1 MFHIHSFDEV
11 KIFHGK
17 LVKCWF
23 LRKIK
28 GGKSKKNGHNCMDTS
43 CEVCN
48 SREHIHRDLPSKLKT
63 FLLKDYNID
72 TLVSGEPN
80 ELVSLVKE
88 FEMIKFSQ
96 KDRKKINSFF
106 IKTGYENWF
115 QNKYSKVF
123 LDKLNLD
130 TCVYCNRNY
139 TLNLVNDRTRAELDH
154 WFPKNKYPILSLS
167 FYNLI
172 PSCHSCNHI
181 KGSPNINWLEAL
193 DNYVHPYLPE
203 KKQVFKF
210 GFNFDLSLNDYNVEL
225 EVKKG
230 TKMEKTLVANNL
242 KEIYSSNAN
251 KELKDLIDLRY
262 KYSDNYIDI
271 LINNTFKGLMTEE
284 EIYRMIFGI
293 EIDEKKYHQRPFS
306 KFKHDIIDEL
316 KKIKS

>member
-1 MFHIHSFDEV
+1 MFQIHSYADA

-28 GGKSKKNGHNCMDTS
+28 GGKSIKNGHNCGNAT
-43 CEVCN
+43 CLVCN
-48 SREHIHRDLPSKLKT
+48 SSEHMQKKLPSKLKL
-63 FLLKDYNID
+63 FLLKDTNIEK
-72 TLVSGEPN
+72 LVSGEPN
-80 ELVSLVKE
+80 ELISLVKE
-88 FEMIKFSQ
+88 FEKIKFS
-96 KDRKKINSFF
+96 KNDKKKINPFF

-115 QNKYSKVF
+115 QKKYSKVF

-130 TCVYCNRNY
+130 TCTYCNRNY
-139 TLNLVNDRTRAELDH
+139 TLNLVDSRARAELDH
-154 WFPKNKYPILSLS
+154 WFPKEKYPILSLS
-167 FYNLI
+167 FFNLI

-193 DNYVHPYLPE
+193 DNYVHPYLIE
-203 KKQVFKF
+203 KDQFFKF
-210 GFNFDLSLNDYNVEL
+210 GFNYDVSLDDYKVEI

-230 TKMEKTLVANNL
+230 SKIERTLIANNL
-242 KEIYSSNAN
+242 KEIYNSNAN

-271 LINNTFKGLMTEE
+271 LINQTFKGLMTEE

-293 EIDEKKYHQRPFS
+293 EINEKSYHQRPFS
-306 KFKHDIIDEL
+306 KFKHDIIEEL
-316 KKIKS
+316 KKI

>member
-1 MFHIHSFDEV
+1 MIHIHSYGEA

-23 LRKIK
+23 FRKIK
-28 GGKSKKNGHNCMDTS
+28 GGKSRKEGHNCGDTN
-43 CEVCN
+43 CLVCK
-48 SREHIHRDLPSKLKT
+48 SSEHIQKDLPNQLKT
-63 FLLKDYNID
+63 FLLKDNNIEK
-72 TLVSGEPN
+72 LVSGEPN
-80 ELVSLVKE
+80 ILLSLVKE
-88 FEMIKFSQ
+88 FENVKFSQ
-96 KDRKKINSFF
+96 DDTEKINSFF

-139 TLNLVNDRTRAELDH
+139 TLNLVRDRARAELDH
-154 WFPKNKYPILSLS
+154 WFPKDKYPILSLS

-193 DNYVHPYLPE
+193 DNYIHPYLPE
-203 KKQVFKF
+203 KDQYFKF
-210 GFNFDLSLNDYNVEL
+210 GFNFNLSLNDYNVEL
-225 EVKKG
+225 EVEKG

-271 LINNTFKGLMTEE
+271 LINQTFKGLMTEE
-284 EIYRMIFGI
+284 EIYRMVFSI

-306 KFKHDIIDEL
+306 KFKHDIIEEL
-316 KKIKS
+316 KRIK